1 MPLEPQPQPQ
11 ALIFF
16 AHGSRNPA
24 WASAMERLLEM
35 VAQRSPA
42 TLTRLAF
49 LETQPP
55 SLEACV
61 AELAGLGLSRLR
73 VVPLFMASSG
83 HLTRDLPALL
93 TSLGQRFPQVT
104 LELLGPVGEAPEVM
118 AAMAAYALGPVA

>member
-1 MPLEPQPQPQ
+1 MPLEQPPQ

-24 WASAMERLLEM
+24 WASAMERLREM
-35 VAQRSPA
+35 VAERSP
-42 TLTRLAF
+42 TTVTRLAF
-49 LETQPP
+49 LETQNP

-61 AELAGLGLSRLR
+61 AELVGLEMTRVR

-93 TSLGQRFPQVT
+93 EMLGQRFPLVA
-104 LELLGPVGEAPEVM
+104 LDLLGPVGEAPEVM

>member
-1 MPLEPQPQPQ
+1 MPLEQPPQ

-24 WASAMERLLEM
+24 WASAMERLREM
-35 VAQRSPA
+35 AAERSP
-42 TLTRLAF
+42 TTVTRLAF
-49 LETQPP
+49 LETQTP

-61 AELAGLGLSRLR
+61 AELVGLEMTRIR

-93 TSLGQRFPQVT
+93 EMLGQRFPQVA